1 MKTPHPKKIPYM
13 YLWQSTIRSQNYVR
27 SDQISYRYYNIV
39 LLCNLLRTLPE
50 PNLSI
55 VSTQPAAAPGTVTLW
70 ACLGG
75 RGFDAEKPCDSRT
88 SSDRSRGALPLKEKR
103 INIPRVGCL
112 VKSKPQFLSPILPSA
127 PLRIHMLQL
136 FPSFTSIYGGTL
148 KAGNRRLLTARVGD
162 HSYNYALLKLNI
174 Y

>member
-1 MKTPHPKKIPYM
+1 MRVHTAQCDRLENENPPPHPKKFHIYDNQ
-13 YLWQSTIRSQNYVR
+13 L
-27 SDQISYRYYNIV
+27 SDQISYRYIV

-88 SSDRSRGALPLKEKR
+88 SSDRSRGALPLKKR
-103 INIPRVGCL
+103 E
-112 VKSKPQFLSPILPSA
+112 
-127 PLRIHMLQL
+127 
-136 FPSFTSIYGGTL
+136 
-148 KAGNRRLLTARVGD
+148 
-162 HSYNYALLKLNI
+162 
-174 Y
+174 